1 MLILWAL
8 LCGFFT
14 GGFVS
19 LVSPVIVSISDNNLA
34 EIGCVLLPSAA
45 SLTRDVLPVR
55 PETVSLCRLR
65 QGIAFVLIAGAAV
78 GGNPVCGRLLANR
91 NGDFLDSIMFAGSA
105 VVLGALVA
113 LLGRM
118 AFARQRG
125 TWRV

>member
-19 LVSPVIVSISDNNLA
+19 LVSPVIVSVSDNNLA
-34 EIGCVLLPSAA
+34 EIG
-45 SLTRDVLPVR
+45 
-55 PETVSLCRLR
+55 LR

-113 LLGRM
+113 LVGRM
-118 AFARQRG
+118 TFAKQRG